1 MSPFSR
7 REFLERGAILSAA
20 MAAGAGAA
28 KADDEATKVAAKKGL
43 ANDKLRVAIV
53 GLHSRGMSHVEGF
66 AQVDR
71 RGTPHNYNAI
81 ITHVCDCDEGVIG
94 KAMTAVEKDAGKAPT
109 YVKDF
114 RKLLDNKDIDVI
126 TIATPNHWHATM
138 AVWAMQAGKDVYCEK
153 PATHHVA
160 EGRIMVEAAKK
171 YNKIIQVGTQSRSNP
186 GMRQAIEAVH
196 SGRIGKVDLA
206 YGTCY
211 KSRPSIGKVD
221 KDQDP
226 PKTMD
231 YDLWCG
237 PAAVLQPHRRTTN
250 GTVHYDWHWIW
261 EYGNGDIGN
270 QGVHEMDKARWGLNK
285 RELPKTV
292 VSIGGRVG
300 YVDDGETPN
309 TMLSLFDY
317 GDCHLIFEVRYL
329 RNDKY
334 KGVDVGNIF
343 FGDKGYVV
351 CPNYFSGSIFDPD
364 GKRIDTFNKGD
375 DSYHYANFLK
385 AVRSRKTEDLNCP
398 VEEGRQSAS
407 LCHLANISYRLG
419 TEATMD
425 KPADAFSDYKPA
437 VEALDRMKAH
447 LTNNKVDLTKA
458 VGRVGLKLDIDAKV
472 EKFTNGPAKANEML
486 SREYRKGFEIT
497 KALA

>member
-20 MAAGAGAA
+20 LAAGAGTARA
-28 KADDEATKVAAKKGL
+28 DKKAVEDVKKDS
-43 ANDKLRVAIV
+43 ANDRLRVAIV
-53 GLHSRGMSHVEGF
+53 GLHGRGMSHVEGF
-66 AQVDR
+66 AQTDSR
-71 RGTPHNYNAI
+71 TGAPHNYNAV

-94 KAMTAVEKDAGKAPT
+94 RAMTAVEKDAGKAPT

-114 RKLLDNKDIDVI
+114 RKLLDNKDIDII
-126 TIATPNHWHATM
+126 TIASPNHWHATM

-153 PATHHVA
+153 PATHNVH

-171 YNKIIQVGTQSRSNP
+171 YNRICQVGTQSRSNP

-196 SGRIGKVDLA
+196 TGRIGKVDLA

-211 KSRPSIGKVD
+211 KSRKSIGKVE

-237 PAAVLQPHRRTTN
+237 PAAVLQPHRKS
-250 GTVHYDWHWIW
+250 VHYDWHWIW
-261 EYGNGDIGN
+261 EYGCGDIGN

-285 RELPKTV
+285 KELPKSV

-309 TMLSLFDY
+309 TLLSLFDY
-317 GDCHLIFEVRYL
+317 GDCHLIFEVRGL
-329 RNDKY
+329 DTKSY
-334 KGVDVGNIF
+334 KGAMVGNIW

-351 CPNYFSGSIFDPD
+351 CPSYSSGTIFDLD
-364 GKRIDTFNKGD
+364 GNKVDTFNKGN
-375 DSYHYANFLK
+375 DSFHYANFLK

-398 VEEGRQSAS
+398 VTEGHPSAA

-419 TEATMD
+419 TEATLD
-425 KPADAFSDYKPA
+425 KPADAFTDYKPA
-437 VEALDRMKAH
+437 LEAVARMKTH
-447 LTNNKVDLTKA
+447 LTDNKVDLAKA
-458 VGRVGLKLDIDAKV
+458 VGRIGLKLDIDAKA
-472 EKFTNGPAKANEML
+472 EKFTSGPAKANDML
-486 SREYRKGFEIT
+486 FREYRKGFEIT
-497 KALA
+497 KGLA

>member
-1 MSPFSR
+1 
-7 REFLERGAILSAA
+7 
-20 MAAGAGAA
+20 
-28 KADDEATKVAAKKGL
+28 
-43 ANDKLRVAIV
+43 
-53 GLHSRGMSHVEGF
+53 
-66 AQVDR
+66 
-71 RGTPHNYNAI
+71 
-81 ITHVCDCDEGVIG
+81 
-94 KAMTAVEKDAGKAPT
+94 MTAVEKDAGKAPT

-114 RKLLDNKDIDVI
+114 RKLLDNKDIDII

-153 PATHHVA
+153 PATHNVH

-171 YNKIIQVGTQSRSNP
+171 YNRICQVGTQSRSNP

-211 KSRPSIGKVD
+211 KSRKSIGKVD

-237 PAAVLQPHRRTTN
+237 PAAVLQPHRKN
-250 GTVHYDWHWIW
+250 VHYDWHWIW
-261 EYGNGDIGN
+261 EYGCGDIGN

-285 RELPKTV
+285 KELPKSV

-309 TMLSLFDY
+309 TLLSLFDY
-317 GDCHLIFEVRYL
+317 GDSHLIFEVRGL
-329 RNDKY
+329 DTKAY
-334 KGVDVGNIF
+334 KGAMVGNIW

-351 CPNYFSGSIFDPD
+351 CPSYSSGTIFDLD
-364 GKRIDTFNKGD
+364 GNKVDTFNKGD
-375 DSYHYANFLK
+375 DSFHYANFLK

-398 VEEGRQSAS
+398 VTEGHPSAA

-419 TEATMD
+419 TEATLD
-425 KPADAFSDYKPA
+425 KPADAFTDYKPA
-437 VEALDRMKAH
+437 LEAVARMKTH
-447 LTNNKVDLTKA
+447 LTDNKVDLAKA
-458 VGRVGLKLDIDAKV
+458 VGRIGLKLDIDAKA
-472 EKFTNGPAKANEML
+472 EKFTSGPAKANDML
-486 SREYRKGFEIT
+486 FREYRKGFEIT
-497 KALA
+497 KGLA

>member
-20 MAAGAGAA
+20 VAAGANARADEPVASARVSG
-28 KADDEATKVAAKKGL
+28 KAGMV
-43 ANDKLRVAIV
+43 NDRLRVAVV
-53 GLHSRGMSHVEGF
+53 GLNGRGMSHVGGF
-66 AQVDR
+66 ATKKRD
-71 RGTPHNYNAI
+71 GSPSELNAV

-94 KAMTAVEKDAGKAPT
+94 KAMSAVEKDSGKAPT
-109 YVKDF
+109 FVKDF
-114 RKLLDNKDIDVI
+114 RKLLDNKEIDVI
-126 TIATPNHWHATM
+126 TIATPNHWHSLM

-153 PATHHVA
+153 PASHNVH
-160 EGRIMVEAAKK
+160 EGRLMVDAVAK
-171 YNKIIQVGTQSRSNP
+171 YNRICQVGTQSRSNP

-221 KDQDP
+221 HDTAP

-237 PAAVLQPHRRTTN
+237 PAAVLPPHRKS
-250 GTVHYDWHWIW
+250 VHYDWHWIW
-261 EYGNGDIGN
+261 EYGCGDIGN

-285 RELPKTV
+285 NELPKSV
-292 VSIGGRVG
+292 VSVGGRVG

-309 TMLSLFDY
+309 TLLSLFDY
-317 GDCHLIFEVRYL
+317 GDSHLIFEVRGHKTG
-329 RNDKY
+329 NY
-334 KGVDVGNIF
+334 KGSMVGNIY

-351 CPNYFSGSIFDPD
+351 CPNYSSGSIFDLD
-364 GKRIDTFNKGD
+364 GKKIDTFSKGD
-375 DSYHYANFLK
+375 DGYHYANFVK
-385 AVRSRKTEDLNCP
+385 AVRNRKATDLNCP
-398 VEEGRQSAS
+398 VTEGHPSAA

-419 TEATMD
+419 AETTLD
-425 KPADAFSDYKPA
+425 KPADAFTDYKPA
-437 VEALDRMKAH
+437 AEALDRMKAH
-447 LTNNKVDLTKA
+447 LKDNKIDLAKA
-458 VGRVGLKLDIDAKV
+458 VGHIGLKLDIDPKT
-472 EKFTNGPAKANEML
+472 EKFTSGPSKANDML
-486 SREYRKGFEIT
+486 FMEYRKGFEIT